1 MVIKYLSAFRGVPR
15 LDLIYCLFH
24 PTVETARALLD
35 YPAPHCFQYMVANPQ
50 YSLSNESKTQ
60 AATAQ
65 ECQAICRN
73 MPGCQI
79 FQWMPKVWKE
89 SGQCR
94 LKTMKPKWTQH
105 EWYLLPNAIS
115 GPPICT
121 RKMIN

>member
-1 MVIKYLSAFRGVPR
+1 M
-15 LDLIYCLFH
+15 
-24 PTVETARALLD
+24 PTVPKVCLLGLLLAFSS
-35 YPAPHCFQYMVANPQ
+35 PSVVTTTGNGR
-50 YSLSNESKTQ
+50 SNTQ
-60 AATAQ
+60 TTNAQ

-73 MPGCQI
+73 TPGCQI

-105 EWYLLPNAIS
+105 EWYLIPNAIS

-121 RKMIN
+121 RKMINLPNNT